1 MVENVETYS
10 EYKQVIGQT
19 WIPDRKSLAWLEES
33 PVCTKIVDLDFNLQY
48 MSYSGIRDLQIDDIS
63 EYYGKPYPLSFYP
76 DSFKIPMINNLVKV
90 KETGKIITQEAYVND
105 LNDNKVW
112 YHSTIVPV
120 KDDEGRITA
129 LMIVSMNI
137 TAQKQ
142 AEEDLKRALGQ
153 MELKTERRTEELYKS
168 EERFSLAMRGANDGL
183 WDWNLETDEV
193 YYSPRWE
200 GMLGYEENELDGNLN
215 TWKSLVHRDDKDWVQ
230 EKARDYLAGRTDS
243 FEVEMR
249 MHHKDGHEVF
259 VLSRAFLV
267 NRESDG
273 KPVRL
278 VGTHIDITQR
288 KKTETFDET
297 NANILEMIARG
308 YPASNVYDAI
318 ALMYEEH
325 HPGMRCSM
333 LELHDNK
340 LMHGGAPSLPKE
352 YCDAVNGL
360 ENGPSVGSCG
370 TSTYTG
376 KRVLVE
382 NIETDPKWAEIKH
395 VALPHG
401 MRCCWSLIPE

>member
-1 MVENVETYS
+1 
-10 EYKQVIGQT
+10 
-19 WIPDRKSLAWLEES
+19 
-33 PVCTKIVDLDFNLQY
+33 
-48 MSYSGIRDLQIDDIS
+48 MSNAGIRDLQIDDIS

-90 KETGKIITQEAYVND
+90 KETRKIITQEAYVND

-259 VLSRAFLV
+259 VLSRRKDAK
-267 NRESDG
+267 R
-273 KPVRL
+273 
-278 VGTHIDITQR
+278 GTP
-288 KKTETFDET
+288 
-297 NANILEMIARG
+297 L
-308 YPASNVYDAI
+308 
-318 ALMYEEH
+318 
-325 HPGMRCSM
+325 
-333 LELHDNK
+333 
-340 LMHGGAPSLPKE
+340 
-352 YCDAVNGL
+352 
-360 ENGPSVGSCG
+360 
-370 TSTYTG
+370 
-376 KRVLVE
+376 RV
-382 NIETDPKWAEIKH
+382 
-395 VALPHG
+395 
-401 MRCCWSLIPE
+401 IP